1 MIFIGTRFRKL
12 TEFRQNEYR
21 GAGDSIER
29 MHNARLGKGC
39 HVLLKSLS
47 TRRDIPNIHNL
58 SLRVTRV
65 T

>member
-1 MIFIGTRFRKL
+1 MIFIGTRFRNL

-39 HVLLKSLS
+39 HVVKSLS
-47 TRRDIPNIHNL
+47 TRRDLPNTHNL